1 MNTTRRVL
9 RSAFASTWLNW
20 WLWMNGEASG
30 AGMVRSLAIYSPI
43 VYDHQAAVMSHIQE
57 NRKKLVARVRRI
69 GGQVASLERA
79 IAGDEECGAVLQQ
92 LAAVRGAVNGLILQV
107 MEGHLRSHVA
117 DTGNTKQQGELLPVL
132 AVLKS
137 YLK

>member
-1 MNTTRRVL
+1 
-9 RSAFASTWLNW
+9 
-20 WLWMNGEASG
+20 
-30 AGMVRSLAIYSPI
+30 
-43 VYDHQAAVMSHIQE
+43 MSHIHE

-79 IAGDEECGAVLQQ
+79 IEGVEECGAVLQQ

-117 DTGNTKQQGELLPVL
+117 DAGNTQQQDELLPVL

>member
-1 MNTTRRVL
+1 
-9 RSAFASTWLNW
+9 
-20 WLWMNGEASG
+20 
-30 AGMVRSLAIYSPI
+30 
-43 VYDHQAAVMSHIQE
+43 MSHIHE

-69 GGQVASLERA
+69 NGQMASLERA
-79 IAGDEECGAVLQQ
+79 IEGDTECGAVLQQ

-117 DTGNTKQQGELLPVL
+117 GPGSSKRQDELLPVL

>member
-1 MNTTRRVL
+1 
-9 RSAFASTWLNW
+9 
-20 WLWMNGEASG
+20 
-30 AGMVRSLAIYSPI
+30 
-43 VYDHQAAVMSHIQE
+43 MSHIQE

-69 GGQVASLERA
+69 SGQLASLERA
-79 IAGDEECGAVLQQ
+79 IEGDTECGAVLQQ

-117 DTGNTKQQGELLPVL
+117 GRAGSKRQDELLPVL
-132 AVLKS
+132 AVLRS

>member
-1 MNTTRRVL
+1 
-9 RSAFASTWLNW
+9 
-20 WLWMNGEASG
+20 
-30 AGMVRSLAIYSPI
+30 
-43 VYDHQAAVMSHIQE
+43 MSHIRE

-79 IAGDEECGAVLQQ
+79 IEGDAECGAVLQQ
-92 LAAVRGAVNGLILQV
+92 LAAVRGAINGLILQV

-117 DTGNTKQQGELLPVL
+117 DAGDTKQQDELLPVL
-132 AVLKS
+132 GVLKS

>member
-1 MNTTRRVL
+1 M
-9 RSAFASTWLNW
+9 AH
-20 WLWMNGEASG
+20 
-30 AGMVRSLAIYSPI
+30 LAK
-43 VYDHQAAVMSHIQE
+43 D
-57 NRKKLVARVRRI
+57 NRKLVARVRRI
-69 GGQVASLERA
+69 GGQVAALERA
-79 IAGDEECGAVLQQ
+79 LTPDADCGAVLHQ

-117 DTGNTKQQGELLPVL
+117 DAGNTKQQDELLPVL

>member
-1 MNTTRRVL
+1 
-9 RSAFASTWLNW
+9 
-20 WLWMNGEASG
+20 
-30 AGMVRSLAIYSPI
+30 
-43 VYDHQAAVMSHIQE
+43 MSHIHE

-69 GGQVASLERA
+69 SGQVASLERA
-79 IAGDEECGAVLQQ
+79 IEGEAECGAVLQQ

-117 DTGNTKQQGELLPVL
+117 DSGNTKQQDELLPVL
-132 AVLKS
+132 AVLRS

>member
-1 MNTTRRVL
+1 
-9 RSAFASTWLNW
+9 
-20 WLWMNGEASG
+20 
-30 AGMVRSLAIYSPI
+30 
-43 VYDHQAAVMSHIQE
+43 MSHIHE

-69 GGQVASLERA
+69 SGQVASLERA
-79 IAGDEECGAVLQQ
+79 IKGEAECGAVLQQ

-117 DTGNTKQQGELLPVL
+117 DSGNTKQQDELLPVL
-132 AVLKS
+132 AVLRS

>member
-1 MNTTRRVL
+1 
-9 RSAFASTWLNW
+9 
-20 WLWMNGEASG
+20 
-30 AGMVRSLAIYSPI
+30 
-43 VYDHQAAVMSHIQE
+43 MSHIQE
-57 NRKKLVARVRRI
+57 DRKKLVARVRRI

-79 IAGDEECGAVLQQ
+79 IAGDGECGAVLQQ

-117 DTGNTKQQGELLPVL
+117 GSGNAKQQDELLPVL
-132 AVLKS
+132 VVLRS

>member
-1 MNTTRRVL
+1 
-9 RSAFASTWLNW
+9 
-20 WLWMNGEASG
+20 
-30 AGMVRSLAIYSPI
+30 
-43 VYDHQAAVMSHIQE
+43 MSHIHE

-69 GGQVASLERA
+69 NGQMASLERA
-79 IAGDEECGAVLQQ
+79 IEGDTECGAVLQQ

-117 DTGNTKQQGELLPVL
+117 GPGNSKRQDELLPVL

>member
-1 MNTTRRVL
+1 
-9 RSAFASTWLNW
+9 
-20 WLWMNGEASG
+20 
-30 AGMVRSLAIYSPI
+30 
-43 VYDHQAAVMSHIQE
+43 MSHVQE

-69 GGQVASLERA
+69 GGQLASLERA
-79 IAGDEECGAVLQQ
+79 IDGNEECGAVLQQ

-117 DTGNTKQQGELLPVL
+117 DTGNAKQQDELLPVL
-132 AVLKS
+132 GVLRS

>member
-1 MNTTRRVL
+1 
-9 RSAFASTWLNW
+9 
-20 WLWMNGEASG
+20 
-30 AGMVRSLAIYSPI
+30 
-43 VYDHQAAVMSHIQE
+43 MSHIQE

-79 IAGDEECGAVLQQ
+79 IDGDAECGAVLQQ
-92 LAAVRGAVNGLILQV
+92 LAAVRGAINGLILQV

-117 DTGNTKQQGELLPVL
+117 HAGNTKQQNELLPVL